1 MKGVI
6 MAKIDSSLRDSSTAS
21 RMPLEQISIEI
32 SSAEKQELQ
41 RLADEKDLPICAVAR
56 RAIQAYL
63 FALRTRKK
71 KVKMQNIPMKR
82 GGLE

>member
-1 MKGVI
+1 
-6 MAKIDSSLRDSSTAS
+6 MAKI
-21 RMPLEQISIEI
+21 PLEQISIGI

-41 RLADEKDLPICAVAR
+41 RLADEKDLSVSAVAR

-71 KVKMQNIPMKR
+71 KVKIHSKSMENK
-82 GGLE
+82 

>member
-1 MKGVI
+1 
-6 MAKIDSSLRDSSTAS
+6 MAKI
-21 RMPLEQISIEI
+21 PLEQISIGI

-41 RLADEKDLPICAVAR
+41 RLADEKNLSVSAVAR

>member
-1 MKGVI
+1 
-6 MAKIDSSLRDSSTAS
+6 MAKI
-21 RMPLEQISIEI
+21 PLEQISIGI

-41 RLADEKDLPICAVAR
+41 RLADEKNLSVSAVAR

-71 KVKMQNIPMKR
+71 KVKIKNKSV
-82 GGLE
+82 ENK

>member
-1 MKGVI
+1 

-21 RMPLEQISIEI
+21 RIPLEQISIGI

-41 RLADEKDLPICAVAR
+41 RLADEKNLSVSAVAR

-71 KVKMQNIPMKR
+71 KVKIKNKSV
-82 GGLE
+82 ENK

>member
-1 MKGVI
+1 

-21 RMPLEQISIEI
+21 RIPLEQISIGI

-41 RLADEKDLPICAVAR
+41 RLADEKDLSVSAIAR

-63 FALRTRKK
+63 FALRIKKK
-71 KVKMQNIPMKR
+71 KVKIQNKSMKNK
-82 GGLE
+82 

>member
-1 MKGVI
+1 
-6 MAKIDSSLRDSSTAS
+6 MAKI
-21 RMPLEQISIEI
+21 PLEQISIGI

-41 RLADEKDLPICAVAR
+41 RLADEKDLSVSAVAR

-71 KVKMQNIPMKR
+71 KVKIQNKLMENK
-82 GGLE
+82 

>member
-1 MKGVI
+1 
-6 MAKIDSSLRDSSTAS
+6 MAKI
-21 RMPLEQISIEI
+21 PLEQISIGI

-41 RLADEKDLPICAVAR
+41 RLADEKDLSVSAVAR

-71 KVKMQNIPMKR
+71 KVKI
-82 GGLE
+82 

>member
-1 MKGVI
+1 MI
-6 MAKIDSSLRDSSTAS
+6 RMAKI
-21 RMPLEQISIEI
+21 PLEQISIGI

-41 RLADEKDLPICAVAR
+41 HLADEKDLSLSAVAR

-71 KVKMQNIPMKR
+71 KVEIKNKSVKNA
-82 GGLE
+82 

>member
-1 MKGVI
+1 

-21 RMPLEQISIEI
+21 RIPLGQISIGI

-41 RLADEKDLPICAVAR
+41 RLADEKNLSVSAVAR

-71 KVKMQNIPMKR
+71 KVKIKNKSV
-82 GGLE
+82 ENK